1 MQEMTHQDKKYIYGV
16 TNMTEIDKEVC
27 NLITAVKSSK
37 TYLEYAKWRDILK
50 QDDELRARVDE
61 YRRELFALQHE
72 SGDPSIKYRI
82 EEFADRYAEFLENRV
97 VSSFLDAE
105 NNLCYMMQELTDK
118 VVSSLDFE

>member
-1 MQEMTHQDKKYIYGV
+1 MQSGLHPDKNYIYGV

-50 QDDELRARVDE
+50 QDDDLRARVDE

-72 SGDPSIKYRI
+72 SGDPSIKYR
-82 EEFADRYAEFLENRV
+82 
-97 VSSFLDAE
+97 
-105 NNLCYMMQELTDK
+105 
-118 VVSSLDFE
+118 SLRTR